1 MQHFFADPSDIIGH
15 DIYIRGEDYNH
26 IKNVLRMKPDEVI
39 SVSDGISKNEYRCHI
54 EDFTEDTVHCRLDF
68 IKEAG
73 TELPV
78 KVYLFQSLP
87 KSDKMEF
94 VIQKSVEL
102 GVTEII
108 PVASKRCVTK
118 LDTKKAKTRV
128 GRWNS
133 ISEAAAKQS
142 ARQIVPLVHDVLS
155 FKEALKYSEGSD
167 IRLIPYELA
176 EDFART
182 RQIIDSISA
191 GQSVAIF
198 IGPEGG
204 FAEEEIEEA
213 RDSGVMPV
221 TLGRRILRTE
231 TAALVV
237 LSWLVY
243 KSEETG
249 GLSETQSFR
258 FAGENDTSLS
268 HIAGEQQ

>member
-1 MQHFFADPSDIIGH
+1 MQHFFADPSDIIDH

-26 IKNVLRMKPDEVI
+26 IKNVLRMKQGEVI
-39 SVSDGISKNEYRCHI
+39 SVSDGVSGNEYRCHI
-54 EDFTEDTVHCRLDF
+54 EDFADETVHCRLDF
-68 IKEAG
+68 IKEAD

-94 VIQKSVEL
+94 VIQKAVEL

-108 PVASKRCVTK
+108 PVASKRCVTR
-118 LDTKKAKTRV
+118 LDAKKARSRV
-128 GRWNS
+128 ERWNS

-142 ARQIVPLVHDVLS
+142 ARRMIPAVHDVMD
-155 FKEALKYSEGSD
+155 FKEALRYAEKAD

-176 EDFART
+176 EDFGKT
-182 RQIIDSISA
+182 RQIIDSISD

-213 RDSGVMPV
+213 KDSGVTPV

-243 KSEETG
+243 KSEESGRLPETG
-249 GLSETQSFR
+249 SAR
-258 FAGENDTSLS
+258 FASENDESPG
-268 HIAGEQQ
+268 HMAGEQR